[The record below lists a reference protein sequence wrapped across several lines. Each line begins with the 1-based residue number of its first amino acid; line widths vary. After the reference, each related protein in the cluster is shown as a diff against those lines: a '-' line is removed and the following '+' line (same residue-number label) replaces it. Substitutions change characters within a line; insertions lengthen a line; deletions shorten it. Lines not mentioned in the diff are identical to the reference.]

1 VIFKWLRDLFRD
13 ARPYVTQAEA
23 RTLLKA
29 VMAESTPPRYV
40 YDQPERDEAKEACVH
55 LHSDNDIL
63 ALQLQR
69 EQAQKD
75 SPRIV
80 KMPVRGQVR

>member
-1 VIFKWLRDLFRD
+1 MIRWLRDLLRD

-40 YDQPERDEAKEACVH
+40 YATADRSKVGDH
-55 LHSDNDIL
+55 DITGL
-63 ALQLQR
+63 VLQR